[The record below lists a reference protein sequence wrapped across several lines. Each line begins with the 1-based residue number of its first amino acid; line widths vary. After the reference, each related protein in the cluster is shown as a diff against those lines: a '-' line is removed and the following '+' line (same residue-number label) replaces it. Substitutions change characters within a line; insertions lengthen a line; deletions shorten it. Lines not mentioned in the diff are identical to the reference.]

1 MTAAVE
7 APPSPG
13 VESLLALSR
22 AGGDAPA
29 WLAGLRHAAREAFAE
44 RGFPGP
50 REEDWRYTSTASLSA
65 ASFTAPPTGDAVR
78 AAADA
83 LAATLGPL
91 DVRRGK
97 EPRLVFLNGRLE
109 PTWSSAEGLPA
120 GVRLAS
126 LAAEPSLGEALLPR
140 ALDTARLPL
149 ATLNAAFLLD
159 GALLRVPRGV
169 VVEAPIHLLFLTVP
183 AADGAGRTIAV
194 APRAVI
200 ALEDGAQATIVE
212 THAGASGPAFAS
224 PVTDAALGR
233 SAVLHHHTLQ
243 LAGEDTS
250 HLGLLSVRQE
260 RDSQLHAR
268 LFSLGGRLVRN
279 ETHVLLDGGGAGC
292 TLDGLFCGAGGQQ
305 VDNHTVIDHA
315 RPHGSSQELYKGILG
330 GRARGAFDGKIV
342 VRKHAAKT
350 DAHQK
355 NRNLLLSG
363 DAQVDSKPQLEIDN
377 NDVRCTHGSATGQLD
392 PDALFYLRSRGLD
405 VATARGLLTLA
416 FGSELTGRVGVPAL
430 RSFLEGWLLSWLPR
444 DGKE

>member
-22 AGGDAPA
+22 ADGDAPP

-50 REEDWRYTSTASLSA
+50 REEDWRYTSTTSLSA
-65 ASFTAPPTGDAVR
+65 ATFTAPPTGEAVR

-91 DVRRGK
+91 DVRRGN
-97 EPRLVFLNGRLE
+97 EPRLVFVNGRLE
-109 PTWSSAEGLPA
+109 PTWSSAAGLPA

-126 LAAEPSLGEALLPR
+126 LAAEPSLGEAVVPR
-140 ALDTARLPL
+140 TLDAARLPL
-149 ATLNAAFLLD
+149 AVLNAAFLAD

-169 VVEAPIHLLFLTVP
+169 VVEAPIHLVFLTVP
-183 AADGAGRTIAV
+183 AAAGTIAV
-194 APRAVI
+194 APRAVV
-200 ALEDGAQATIVE
+200 ALEDGAQATVVE
-212 THAGASGPAFAS
+212 THAGASGPAFTS
-224 PVTDAALGR
+224 PVTDALLGR

-243 LAGEDTS
+243 LAGDDTS

-279 ETHVLLDGGGAGC
+279 ETHVLLDGEGAGC
-292 TLDGLFCGAGGQQ
+292 TLDGLFCGAGSQQ

-416 FGSELTGRVGVPAL
+416 FGSELTGRVSVLAL